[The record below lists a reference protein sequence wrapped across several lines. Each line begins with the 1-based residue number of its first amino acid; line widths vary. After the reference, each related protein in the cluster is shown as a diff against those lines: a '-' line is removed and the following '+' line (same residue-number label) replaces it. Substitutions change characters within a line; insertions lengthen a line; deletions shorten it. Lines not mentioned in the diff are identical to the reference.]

1 MKNLIL
7 IISLS
12 TAFSTAFANTKVG
25 GGGWR
30 GMDTFRVSE
39 GHELSTFD
47 GVNGSGSG
55 PRPSANALVGGSGGG
70 GGPRPHVDYIQTI
83 KLDQYEVEFKYK
95 GFDTKEIKVEK
106 LPVIDV
112 DQRFLDAIKDSFSDK
127 AWKPVQFDMN

>member
-47 GVNGSGSG
+47 SGSG
-55 PRPSANALVGGSGGG
+55 V
-70 GGPRPHVDYIQTI
+70 GPRPNQIDYIQTI
-83 KLDQYEVEFKYK
+83 SLDQYEVEFKYK
-95 GFDTKEIKVEK
+95 GFDAKEIKIEK
-106 LPVIDV
+106 LPVIEV
-112 DQRFLDAIKDSFSDK
+112 DQKFLDAIKESFSDK
-127 AWKPVQFDMN
+127 EWKPVQFDMT

>member
-39 GHELSTFD
+39 GHDLSAFD
-47 GVNGSGSG
+47 SGSSVGPRPTVAQTGVNGSGTG
-55 PRPSANALVGGSGGG
+55 PIPNRI
-70 GGPRPHVDYIQTI
+70 DYIQTI

-127 AWKPVQFDMN
+127 EWKPVQFDMN